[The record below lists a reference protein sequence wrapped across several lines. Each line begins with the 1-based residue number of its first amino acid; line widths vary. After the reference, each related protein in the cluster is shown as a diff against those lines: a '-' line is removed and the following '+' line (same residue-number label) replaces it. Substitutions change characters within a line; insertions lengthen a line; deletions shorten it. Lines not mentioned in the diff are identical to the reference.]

1 MMESVIVGMGISVV
15 LVDISVDVS
24 AVLARQ
30 QRILQLA
37 DEKRQEHIDEINSK
51 FQTEPDG
58 DHKRYYNTVIT
69 REQKERERLVD
80 DGEQLDVHISSSE

>member
-1 MMESVIVGMGISVV
+1 M
-15 LVDISVDVS
+15 LFWVDISVDVS